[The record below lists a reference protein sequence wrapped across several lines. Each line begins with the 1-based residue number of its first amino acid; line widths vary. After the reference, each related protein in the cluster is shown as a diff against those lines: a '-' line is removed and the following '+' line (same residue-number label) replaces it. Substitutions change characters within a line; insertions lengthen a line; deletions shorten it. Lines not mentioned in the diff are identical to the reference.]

1 MLTRTELR
9 SWLEVIEGT
18 RALLNALDRQLRTEA
33 GMSHDDYEILSR
45 LYREPGHVMRMADLA
60 SRVGYSPSRLTHA
73 AARLERQGLVR
84 RSRSAVD
91 RRGIETVLTDLGV
104 DRVRDASVGHFD
116 QVRHIVFDTLGPD
129 RVRQLGAAMS
139 DIRRAAQSQARHC

>member
-45 LYREPGHVMRMADLA
+45 LYREPGHVMRMTDLA
-60 SRVGYSPSRLTHA
+60 KG
-73 AARLERQGLVR
+73 Q
-84 RSRSAVD
+84 
-91 RRGIETVLTDLGV
+91 
-104 DRVRDASVGHFD
+104 
-116 QVRHIVFDTLGPD
+116 
-129 RVRQLGAAMS
+129 
-139 DIRRAAQSQARHC
+139 